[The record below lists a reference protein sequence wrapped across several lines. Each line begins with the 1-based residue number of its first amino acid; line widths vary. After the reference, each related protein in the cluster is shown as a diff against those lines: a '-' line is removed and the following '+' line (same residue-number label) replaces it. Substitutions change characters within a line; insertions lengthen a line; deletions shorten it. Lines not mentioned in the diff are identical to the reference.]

1 MATDVFLSSRT
12 LAALVLVTF
21 LAGGSSQRLP
31 RHLRSAPGAVV
42 ENLGLVYPV
51 TSHAEVR
58 FSLSRLRS
66 ALELMAHHRDQITS
80 LQRSL
85 TLDPSH
91 DPQRIH
97 LFNQTL
103 SLTTSSLDSFVA
115 HGLFGFLDGVLPS
128 DLQEYRKSVSV
139 VHIFDSSAE
148 VDDGGALTQAIQELV
163 SAFTAVKSEIVSLVG
178 TANETSDVTLLTFEL
193 LSYQIAVNRVT
204 EIVNDLAHALGSA
217 IYGEVV
223 PNLISLDDLHPV
235 LRNMSYYS
243 LSPLFPLKQHNRFYA
258 SLKSFVTSTSL
269 SIMIPLRPS
278 IVFKAF
284 RIHPFPHKTNNS
296 HYVVHTDHTLI
307 FRVLHGRSISYP
319 PTDYLNTCSKPAQ
332 NMHVCYSRPLPLQHE
347 HSCAFAL
354 VTGSRIPSICYFDVI
369 EAEVTPFVLSLPEVT
384 LLYFYR
390 STFATIICED
400 NSPDMSLQ
408 GTFVLPHH
416 CELDFLSLH
425 IPATK
430 FFVEDIHSTAV
441 PIKPSLL
448 TLPTANVTIPA
459 LRVVR
464 ALRPQIAGQQFDFY
478 YPVYVNLVGMFL
490 LVLMFGACYLKAYRM
505 HREEEKKQSKITDQ
519 SVPCLPQ
526 SQPPPAY
533 SEGH

>member
-1 MATDVFLSSRT
+1 MGPPPSTISMT
-12 LAALVLVTF
+12 LAALLLATI

-31 RHLRSAPGAVV
+31 HHLRSAPGAVV
-42 ENLGLVYPV
+42 ENLGLVYLV
-51 TSHAEVR
+51 TSHVEVR
-58 FSLSRLRS
+58 VSLSPLRN
-66 ALELMAHHRDQITS
+66 ALELMAHYRDQITS
-80 LQRSL
+80 LQRNL

-97 LFNQTL
+97 LLNQTL
-103 SLTTSSLDSFVA
+103 SLIISSLDSFRA

-139 VHIFDSSAE
+139 VHIVDSSAE
-148 VDDGGALTQAIQELV
+148 VDDGGALTQAVQELV
-163 SAFTAVKSEIVSLVG
+163 SAFSGVKSELVFLAG

-204 EIVNDLAHALGSA
+204 ESVNDLVHALRSA
-217 IYGEVV
+217 VYGEVA
-223 PNLISLDDLHPV
+223 PNLISLEDLYPV

-243 LSPLFPLKQHNRFYA
+243 LSPLFPLKQHTRFYA
-258 SLKSFVTSTSL
+258 SLKSFVTPSSL
-269 SIMIPLRPS
+269 SIMIPVRPS

-296 HYVVHTDHTLI
+296 HYVVHTDNTLI
-307 FRVLHGRSISYP
+307 FRVLHGQSISYP
-319 PTDYLNTCSKPAQ
+319 PTNYLNTCSKPTQ
-332 NMHVCYSRPLPLQHE
+332 KMHVCYSRPLPLLHE

-354 VTGSRIPSICYFDVI
+354 VTGIRVPSLCYFDVI
-369 EAEVTPFVLSLPEVT
+369 KAEVTPFVLSLPEVT

-400 NSPDMSLQ
+400 NPPDVHLQ
-408 GTFVLPHH
+408 GTYVLPHH
-416 CELDFLSLH
+416 CEMDFLSLH

-430 FFVEDIHSTAV
+430 FFIADFHS
-441 PIKPSLL
+441 IKPSLL

-459 LRVVR
+459 SRVVR
-464 ALRPQIAGQQFDFY
+464 ALRPRIASEEFDFY

-490 LVLMFGACYLKAYRM
+490 LVLMFGACYLKAYKM
-505 HREEEKKQSKITDQ
+505 HREEEIKQSKTMDQ
-519 SVPCLPQ
+519 SVPCLSQ
-526 SQPPPAY
+526 SEAPPAY